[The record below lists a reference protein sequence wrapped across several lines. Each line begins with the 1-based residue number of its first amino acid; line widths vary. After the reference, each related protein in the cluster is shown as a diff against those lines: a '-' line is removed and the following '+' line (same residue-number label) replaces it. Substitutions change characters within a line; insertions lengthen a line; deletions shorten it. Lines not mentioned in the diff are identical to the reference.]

1 MSRLFKLSLVWWAV
15 DLLLALPLAFAFW
28 TWASGQTAFSPGTDV
43 LISGINVATIGD
55 LMKGDRVGILSVVRS
70 GALIAALVAGL
81 LSPFLIGGTLA
92 TFRSTEHRVLPA
104 MLAGAGQASG
114 GLVAIWIVTRG
125 LALLL
130 GLASAMAFS
139 AVVDRVGGELWEP
152 GPIVGFFG
160 GVALAAVA
168 WWFFVAAGDAAM
180 ILRTEPEP
188 VLAFRAT
195 WRGVML
201 VLRHPLRV
209 ARIWLLRGAI
219 PASLVQALYLG
230 TSDAVLTMPTAL
242 IGLQQSVMIAR
253 AICRVSILG
262 AERDLVV
269 SLRPPAR
276 SAWRDENQVAPGQD
290 RERQVQDGEDGQRP
304 VQLEQMQEHG
314 APDGEQLGDGQR
326 GADAGV
332 AEGHRDERV
341 ALGETEGGDPHV
353 GEDPVKR
360 L

>member
-1 MSRLFKLSLVWWAV
+1 MSRLFKLSLVWWVAH
-15 DLLLALPLAFAFW
+15 LLLALPLAFAFW
-28 TWASGQTAFSPGTDV
+28 TWASGQTAFSPATDV

-55 LMKGDRVGILSVVRS
+55 LIKGDRVGIISVVQS
-70 GALIAALVAGL
+70 GAVTAALVAGL

-104 MLAGAGQASG
+104 MLAGAGQAPG
-114 GLVAIWIVTRG
+114 ALVVIWIVTRG
-125 LALLL
+125 LAVLL

-139 AVVDRVGGELWEP
+139 SVVDRVGGELWEP

-160 GVALAAVA
+160 GIALAAVV

-188 VLAFRAT
+188 VRAFRAS
-195 WRGVML
+195 WRGVVL
-201 VLRHPLRV
+201 VFRHPVRV
-209 ARIWLLRGAI
+209 AGIWLFRGAI
-219 PASLVQALYLG
+219 PAGLVQALYLG
-230 TSDAVLTMPTAL
+230 TSDAVLTVPAAL
-242 IGLQQSVMIAR
+242 IGLQQSVMIVR
-253 AICRVSILG
+253 AMCRVSILG

-276 SAWRDENQVAPGQD
+276 SAWRDEDQVAPGQD
-290 RERQVQDGEDGQRP
+290 GERQVQDSEDRQRP
-304 VQLEQMQEHG
+304 VQLEQVQEHG

-332 AEGHRDERV
+332 AERHRDERV
-341 ALGETEGGDPHV
+341 ALGETEGRDPQV
-353 GEDPVKR
+353 GEDPIKR

>member
-104 MLAGAGQASG
+104 MLAGAGQAPG
-114 GLVAIWIVTRG
+114 ALVVIWIVTRG
-125 LALLL
+125 LAVLL

-139 AVVDRVGGELWEP
+139 SVVDHVGGELWEP

-160 GVALAAVA
+160 GIALAAVV

-180 ILRTEPEP
+180 ILRTEPVP
-188 VLAFRAT
+188 VRAFRAT
-195 WRGVML
+195 WRGVVL
-201 VLRHPLRV
+201 VLRHPVRV
-209 ARIWLLRGAI
+209 AGIWLLRGAI
-219 PASLVQALYLG
+219 PAGLVQALYLG
-230 TSDAVLTMPTAL
+230 TSDAVLTVPAAL
-242 IGLQQSVMIAR
+242 IGLQQSVMVVR
-253 AICRVSILG
+253 AMCRVSILG

-276 SAWRDENQVAPGQD
+276 SAWRDEDQVAPGQD
-290 RERQVQDGEDGQRP
+290 GERQVQDSEDRQRP
-304 VQLEQMQEHG
+304 VQLEQVQEHG

-332 AEGHRDERV
+332 AERHRDERV
-341 ALGETEGGDPHV
+341 AFGETEGRDPQV
-353 GEDPVKR
+353 GEDPIKR

>member
-1 MSRLFKLSLVWWAV
+1 MGRLFKLSLVWWAAH
-15 DLLLALPLAFAFW
+15 LLLALPLAFAFW

-55 LMKGDRVGILSVVRS
+55 LMKGDRVGILSVVQS
-70 GALIAALVAGL
+70 GAVIAALIAGL
-81 LSPFLIGGTLA
+81 FSPFLIGGTLA
-92 TFRSTEHRVLPA
+92 TFRSTEQRVLPA
-104 MLAGAGQASG
+104 MLAGAGQAPG
-114 GLVAIWIVTRG
+114 ALVAIWVVTRG
-125 LALLL
+125 LAVLL
-130 GLASAMAFS
+130 GLVSAMAFS
-139 AVVDRVGGELWEP
+139 GGVDCVGGELWEP
-152 GPIVGFFG
+152 GPVVGVFG
-160 GVALAAVA
+160 GIVLAAVA

-188 VLAFRAT
+188 VPAFRAT

-219 PASLVQALYLG
+219 PAGLGQALYLG
-230 TSDAVLTMPTAL
+230 TSDAVLTTPAAL
-242 IGLQQSVMIAR
+242 IVLQQSVMVVR
-253 AICRVSILG
+253 AMCRVSILG

-276 SAWRDENQVAPGQD
+276 SAWREENQVAPRQD
-290 RERQVQDGEDGQRP
+290 GERQIQDSEDGQRP
-304 VQLEQMQEHG
+304 VQLEQVQEHG

-341 ALGETEGGDPHV
+341 ALGETEGRDPQI
-353 GEDPVKR
+353 GEDPIKR